1 MNLLKKI
8 GFLTLTV
15 FIFFIGQP
23 SYSYTSAAE
32 RKKET
37 AKAQPAAQEFKMG
50 YVDMAALLAFH
61 PLMQYYSYDANIFIR
76 PLKGGL
82 SKTEF
87 LKQIRERQEKYKILK
102 ENTENDIKKIQVEID
117 SIESE
122 INKLRV
128 KVSREQAVANQ
139 KYSDDY
145 TKLSDENTRKL
156 RTTEYHTHLSKLDR
170 DYYEEK
176 KKLDEYKDKK
186 YAAMN
191 DAILKISEV
200 DYLNDVDS
208 RNFFNSIL
216 DEIDAALKEAAEE
229 NKIPVILNS
238 NYISMFTP
246 NEFISMN
253 KYDAPASAINTNIPP
268 MANYGYLLD
277 NIDGAAETMADNEIN
292 AKKEYVKN
300 ECTRLL
306 NRRVEIARLFSRY
319 GVLNKMVVYGGVD
332 LTADTLEKLLKKH
345 GVADYKI
352 QVITE
357 TLKGLLGARGD
368 FNEPRL
374 SNPHQ

>member
-1 MNLLKKI
+1 MDLLKKLR
-8 GFLTLTV
+8 FLNLIV
-15 FIFFIGQP
+15 FIFITGQLL
-23 SYSYTSAAE
+23 YSDIHAAE
-32 RKKET
+32 PKKET
-37 AKAQPAAQEFKMG
+37 AKERPAAREFKIG

-102 ENTENDIKKIQVEID
+102 ENTETEMKKIQFEVE

-139 KYSDDY
+139 KYSDEY
-145 TKLSDENTRKL
+145 TKLSDENTRKI
-156 RTTEYHTHLSKLDR
+156 RTTEYHTQLSKLDR
-170 DYYEEK
+170 DYYDEK
-176 KKLDEYKDKK
+176 KKLDEQKEKK

-191 DAILKISEV
+191 DVILKISEV

-246 NEFISMN
+246 NEFIAMN
-253 KYDAPASAINTNIPP
+253 KYDSPASAINSNIPP
-268 MANYGYLLD
+268 MADYGYLLD

-319 GVLNKMVVYGGVD
+319 GVLNKMVVYGGAD

-345 GVADYKI
+345 GVAEYKI
-352 QVITE
+352 PVIIE
-357 TLKGLLGARGD
+357 TLKSLLSARGD

>member
-8 GFLTLTV
+8 SFLTLTV
-15 FIFFIGQP
+15 FIFIIVQS
-23 SYSYTSAAE
+23 SYSYTGAAE

-37 AKAQPAAQEFKMG
+37 AKDQPAAQEFKIG

-102 ENTENDIKKIQVEID
+102 ENTENEIKKIQLEID
-117 SIESE
+117 SLESE

-156 RTTEYHTHLSKLDR
+156 RTTEYHTQLSGLDR

-176 KKLDEYKDKK
+176 KKLDEQKDKK

-191 DAILKISEV
+191 EVILKISEV

-238 NYISMFTP
+238 NFISMFTP
-246 NEFISMN
+246 NEFIGMN
-253 KYDAPASAINTNIPP
+253 KYDAPASAIISNIPP
-268 MANYGYLLD
+268 MANYSYLLD
-277 NIDGAAETMADNEIN
+277 NIDGTAETMADNEIN

-319 GVLNKMVVYGGVD
+319 GVLNKMVVYGGLD

-352 QVITE
+352 PVIIE
-357 TLKGLLGARGD
+357 TLKGLLSARGD

-374 SNPHQ
+374 GNPHQ

>member
-8 GFLTLTV
+8 SFLTLTV
-15 FIFFIGQP
+15 FVFIIGQS
-23 SYSYTSAAE
+23 SYSYIGAAE
-32 RKKET
+32 RKKES
-37 AKAQPAAQEFKMG
+37 AKDQPAAQEFKVG
-50 YVDMAALLAFH
+50 YADMAALLAFH

-102 ENTENDIKKIQVEID
+102 ENTENEIKKLQSEID
-117 SIESE
+117 SIDSE

-145 TKLSDENTRKL
+145 TKLTDENTRKL

-176 KKLDEYKDKK
+176 KKLDEQKDKK

-229 NKIPVILNS
+229 NKVPVILNS

-246 NEFISMN
+246 NEFIGMN
-253 KYDAPASAINTNIPP
+253 KYDAPASSINPNIPP

-277 NIDGAAETMADNEIN
+277 NIDGTTETMADNEIN
-292 AKKEYVKN
+292 AKKEFVKT

-319 GVLNKMVVYGGVD
+319 RVLNKMVVYGGTD
-332 LTADTLEKLLKKH
+332 LTAATLEKLLKKH
-345 GVADYKI
+345 SVADFKI
-352 QVITE
+352 PVILE
-357 TLKGLLGARGD
+357 TLKDLLSARDD

-374 SNPHQ
+374 GNPHQ